1 MSNIGEIIHERER
14 GIRKKNPAHTN
25 VFTTF
30 TTDTMKKSEKVSINV
45 IQYFSAITVTNPM
58 TKTREIIYIC
68 MHCINTF
75 SA

>member
-1 MSNIGEIIHERER
+1 MSNIGEIIHERGTR
-14 GIRKKNPAHTN
+14 PKKKQPSHTN

-68 MHCINTF
+68 MHCIRTF
-75 SA
+75 TA